1 MLRPLGSLLPVA
13 LGLED
18 EQTAA
23 SGGERGGGPRLG
35 GCPAQCEAS
44 TTWGLARFRPV
55 HTGVI
60 PAFAIRPGCAE
71 VGGAD
76 GWVLKRVSL

>member
-1 MLRPLGSLLPVA
+1 MSRLRHRGA
-13 LGLED
+13 
-18 EQTAA
+18 
-23 SGGERGGGPRLG
+23 GGGKAPAWG
-35 GCPAQCEAS
+35 PAQCEAS